1 MDLGL
6 IAAPKS
12 ANLGRIAAIIDIFDF
27 SLTAE
32 EVDAITALDTGSVPP
47 VDSDEPLSPPPGI
60 VESGANQYRCSGLL
74 CCQNTS
80 IIVRVSPT
88 PGVDGIQ
95 SEMIARSTVA
105 AAPA

>member
-12 ANLGRIAAIIDIFDF
+12 ANLGRIAANIDIFDF

-47 VDSDEPLSPPPGI
+47 PPPVDSDEPLSPPPG
-60 VESGANQYRCSGLL
+60 VVDSGAN
-74 CCQNTS
+74 
-80 IIVRVSPT
+80 
-88 PGVDGIQ
+88 
-95 SEMIARSTVA
+95 
-105 AAPA
+105 

>member
-12 ANLGRIAAIIDIFDF
+12 ANLGRIAANIDIFDF

-47 VDSDEPLSPPPGI
+47 GGLGRAVEPSPGHRRIRREPVP
-60 VESGANQYRCSGLL
+60 LL
-74 CCQNTS
+74 GFALLPKHFDHCP
-80 IIVRVSPT
+80 RVT
-88 PGVDGIQ
+88 H
-95 SEMIARSTVA
+95 AWR
-105 AAPA
+105 